1 MIKSTKASQK
11 SNARWEIRDIWEQGY
26 VAIEGTNPELMSQ
39 ADLRNQKVAYL
50 YAYLEMETNTDGGR
64 KPEAKMVQGVFE
76 RMLAVLSEW
85 PGLEGKQM
93 EARMWEKYGAFMVS
107 RKHCNF
113 HPTIQPILHRI
124 HFAQATT
131 NGFARIQIVQ
141 VWQRAARCCPGSGEL
156 WARLMRIQV
165 SVKYFERIC
174 LVAELTSTL
183 KGARRGGPYGR
194 GRHLHASSIF
204 RRNHSTKKAGKEGQR
219 G

>member
-26 VAIEGTNPELMSQ
+26 VAIEGTDPETMSE
-39 ADLRNQKVAYL
+39 ADLRNQKIAYL

-113 HPTIQPILHRI
+113 HQTIQPILYRI
-124 HFAQATT
+124 SFCTGDDQRLCSHSDCSSMAKSCSVLSWKR
-131 NGFARIQIVQ
+131 RIV
-141 VWQRAARCCPGSGEL
+141 G
-156 WARLMRIQV
+156 
-165 SVKYFERIC
+165 
-174 LVAELTSTL
+174 
-183 KGARRGGPYGR
+183 
-194 GRHLHASSIF
+194 
-204 RRNHSTKKAGKEGQR
+204 
-219 G
+219 